1 MQYFRMWHAVWAVL
15 QNMNMFVSFITVTLW
30 QNTWDNELDERFIL
44 GHGFRGFIPWSTHSI
59 APGPAKEE
67 ASWHGAQGTTKL
79 LTSWQ
84 PRSKR
89 DGGGVGVCVHSSSVF
104 MQPILQ
110 VSVASLLCASFF
122 IYWTH
127 GVHRIQ
133 GRAFI
138 EYCSVVFIKLHRR
151 IILFHFTVE
160 RNNIEEGWIIC
171 PGSLVSQVVKAGVES
186 RSCRLLKPLFIQL
199 LSTLPRPSPFS
210 LISQRSCSL
219 HCLN

>member
-1 MQYFRMWHAVWAVL
+1 MVDSLHCLWACQGRSIMAWGTGYHKVAH
-15 QNMNMFVSFITVTLW
+15 FVAAEK
-30 QNTWDNELDERFIL
+30 QERW
-44 GHGFRGFIPWSTHSI
+44 GW
-59 APGPAKEE
+59 
-67 ASWHGAQGTTKL
+67 
-79 LTSWQ
+79 
-84 PRSKR
+84 
-89 DGGGVGVCVHSSSVF
+89 GGGCVHSSSVF

-110 VSVASLLCASFF
+110 VSMASLLCASFF

-138 EYCSVVFIKLHRR
+138 EYCSIVFIKLRRR

-186 RSCRLLKPLFIQL
+186 RSCRLLKPSFIQL

-210 LISQRSCSL
+210 YQPKVMFIALFKLTRFDSVHLKFVRSVNAHWIPAICWAPCWPGDTEP
-219 HCLN
+219 HRKPEGQ